1 MTEARPAHRPI
12 RTYVRRE
19 GRITRA
25 QRRALVELWQR
36 YGVDVNAEPL
46 DFVRLFGRRAPTALE
61 IGFGNGEALVA
72 LAERNP
78 ATNHLGIEVYRP
90 GIGRLL
96 LQLEARAITN
106 VRVIEGDARSV
117 LASAI
122 PADALETVYLLFPDP
137 WPKRRHHKRR
147 LVQPAFL
154 ELVCSRLEPGG
165 CLYVATDV
173 EAYAL
178 HVLAA
183 VAEVAGLEVS
193 GGAAAAAHDP
203 RPSTRFERRGQQLG
217 HHTWDLRFTR
227 LPA

>member
-1 MTEARPAHRPI
+1 MTEAQAPRRPI

-25 QRRALVELWQR
+25 QRRALAELWPR

-46 DFVRLFGRRAPTALE
+46 DFGRLFGRRAPTALE
-61 IGFGNGEALVA
+61 IGFGNGEALVG
-72 LAERNP
+72 LAEHNP
-78 ATNHLGIEVYRP
+78 GTNYLGIEVYRP
-90 GIGRLL
+90 GIGHLL
-96 LQLEARAITN
+96 LQLEARAVTN

-117 LASAI
+117 LPSAI
-122 PADALETVYLLFPDP
+122 PAGTLAAVYLLFPDP

-154 ELVCSRLEPGG
+154 ELVCSRLEPSG

-178 HVLAA
+178 HVLSA
-183 VAEVAGLEVS
+183 VAEVPGLEVS
-193 GGAAAAAHDP
+193 GAAAAARDP
-203 RPSTRFERRGQQLG
+203 RPGTRFERRGQRLG
-217 HHTWDLRFTR
+217 HRTWDLRFTR
-227 LPA
+227 SP